1 MTGAPMRL
9 SFPNGEHAD
18 VIATSGVVGI
28 GSAEGNSIVLK
39 SGGVRAAHARLVLDQ
54 RGAILE
60 VLDAQARTHVNARP
74 VLEKAILR
82 LGDIVN
88 IDAVAIV
95 LKPDRDDVIDTCLPD
110 DRPPGV
116 RPGIASVVLRG
127 VSGAHFGKTIAVG
140 EHLVIG
146 RGAHGLELDEPGMAE
161 RHASIDAVGD
171 MIVLRDLGSQTGTSV
186 NGIGVR
192 DAVLHPGD
200 QLAFGRN
207 RFVLEAPGFPARGQ
221 KVPTP
226 ANFAPAITQ
235 TMPAIHF
242 PEPSEAPPERSS
254 SVWWLILAAALIGLG
269 IAGLLWYGSR

>member
-1 MTGAPMRL
+1 MRL

-28 GSAEGNSIVLK
+28 GSAEGNSIVVK
-39 SGGVRAAHARLVLDQ
+39 AAGVRPEHARIVLDQ

-60 VLDAQARTHVNARP
+60 VVDPQARTHVNARP

-82 LGDIVN
+82 LGDILSV
-88 IDAVAIV
+88 DAVAIV
-95 LKPDRDDVIDTCLPD
+95 LKADHDDVIDTHVPQ

-140 EHLVIG
+140 EQLVIG
-146 RGAHGLELDEPGMAE
+146 RGAHGLELDEPGMAD

-171 MIVLRDLGSQTGTSV
+171 MIVLRDLGSASGTSV

-221 KVPTP
+221 KAPTP

-235 TMPAIHF
+235 TVPAIHF
-242 PEPSEAPPERSS
+242 PAPPVETERSS
-254 SVWWLILAAALIGLG
+254 SVWWLIAAAAIIGLG
-269 IAGLLWYGSR
+269 IAGLLWLGSR